1 MAVTLTVDEL
11 GFALRVDPDKMLAA
25 STHRAEL
32 VRRLAAASET
42 ATRHAPDAPDELH
55 NEAVV
60 RMVGWLAGM
69 RLDVPEGNALRDSGA
84 RALLAPY
91 RAKSGKVVE

>member
-11 GFALRVDPDKMLAA
+11 GFSLRVDPDKLINADQ
-25 STHRAEL
+25 RAEL
-32 VRRLAAASET
+32 TRRLAAASET
-42 ATRHAPDAPDELH
+42 VTRHAPGAPDELQ